1 MNPSFE
7 ESDVV
12 LTSYLYKKKLKKSA
26 LASSAWKFRFCVLR
40 NSGRLFYY
48 PNPAVRVGPL
58 CVVQVH
64 NTDFNMS
71 KQSTTPLGFMDTYA
85 VQVINETGDEKI
97 ACWDIV
103 GKLHQPSV

>member
-1 MNPSFE
+1 MN
-7 ESDVV
+7 
-12 LTSYLYKKKLKKSA
+12 
-26 LASSAWKFRFCVLR
+26 RFGLV
-40 NSGRLFYY
+40 Y
-48 PNPAVRVGPL
+48 
-58 CVVQVH
+58 VH

-103 GKLHQPSV
+103 GKPHQPYVCAMGAHRFVSLLL